1 MNYQK
6 ELDRI
11 LETLSRRQKR
21 ASLLLHSCCGPCS
34 SYVLEYL
41 WDKFALTVLFY
52 NPNIH
57 PQQEYEW
64 RKAEQLRLIESYRA
78 LGRPIDFLDCDHHPE
93 AFAAGS
99 VGLESQPEGGLRC
112 RVCFAFRLEETARR
126 AAQGSFDFFGT
137 TLTVSPHKNAALINE
152 IGLALAEKTHVAFL
166 PSDFKKRDG
175 YRRSIAL
182 SREYDLYRQ
191 DYCGCTFSLAARQGE
206 QTAP

>member
-6 ELDRI
+6 ELEG
-11 LETLSRRQKR
+11 LLAALSGRPTP

-41 WDKFALTVLFY
+41 WDKFAVTVLYY

-57 PQQEYEW
+57 PLEEYER
-64 RKAEQLRLIESYRA
+64 RKAEQIRLIEGYRTQ
-78 LGRPIDFLDCDHHPE
+78 GRPIAFLDCDYDAS
-93 AFAAGS
+93 AFS
-99 VGLESQPEGGLRC
+99 VCSRGLESEPEGGLRC
-112 RVCFAFRLEETARR
+112 RECFALRLAETARLAR
-126 AAQGSFDFFGT
+126 EGSFDYFGT

-152 IGLALAEKTHVAFL
+152 LGMALGGEIGVSFL
-166 PSDFKKRDG
+166 LSDFKKRDG

-191 DYCGCTFSLAARQGE
+191 DYCGCAHSLAARQE
-206 QTAP
+206 TPSAL

>member
-11 LETLSRRQKR
+11 LETLSTRQSP

-57 PQQEYEW
+57 PREEYEK
-64 RKAEQLRLIESYRA
+64 RKAEQLRLIEGYRS
-78 LGRPIDFLDCDHHPE
+78 LGRPIAFLDCDYDAA
-93 AFAAGS
+93 AFSARS
-99 VGLESQPEGGLRC
+99 RGLESEPEGGLRC
-112 RVCFAFRLEETARR
+112 RECFALRLENTAQR
-126 AAQGSFDFFGT
+126 ALADSFDYFGT

-152 IGLALAEKTHVAFL
+152 LGLALEHETGVHFL
-166 PSDFKKRDG
+166 LSDFKKRDG

-182 SREYDLYRQ
+182 SKEYALYRQ
-191 DYCGCTFSLAARQGE
+191 DYCGCSYSLAARHSE
-206 QTAP
+206 ESVI